1 MVRPQVLTWFREQA
15 LLIGARPLCQLLF
28 TGRETEISSRPPNI
42 MDISLKVRL
51 LGKKLCLVYQR
62 LMASRLDDPSLM
74 EGQRAE
80 AAATKAAPVADKDEF
95 DLTDRR
101 NTPGSLI
108 RGMIASHIRQIIH
121 IIHFFLC

>member
-1 MVRPQVLTWFREQA
+1 
-15 LLIGARPLCQLLF
+15 
-28 TGRETEISSRPPNI
+28 

-80 AAATKAAPVADKDEF
+80 AAATKAAPVADE
-95 DLTDRR
+95 
-101 NTPGSLI
+101 G
-108 RGMIASHIRQIIH
+108 
-121 IIHFFLC
+121 